1 MLILARKPNESIIIG
16 DQIEVSVIDI
26 KGDQVKLGIN
36 APKSIKVYRE
46 EVYRAIQRENIEA
59 LKTRPDYLPSL
70 ERLMPKSKEK
80 NRGKKADKDRD
91 DKG

>member
-16 DQIEVSVIDI
+16 DQIEISIIDI
-26 KGDQVKLGIN
+26 KGDQVKIGIT

-59 LKTRPDYLPSL
+59 AKAKPEVLPNL
-70 ERLMPKSKEK
+70 DNLIPKKE
-80 NRGKKADKDRD
+80 NAEGEEKKPNQNKL
-91 DKG
+91 

>member
-16 DQIEVSVIDI
+16 DQIEISVIDI
-26 KGDQVKLGIN
+26 KGDQVKLGIT

-59 LKTRPDYLPSL
+59 AKAKPEVLPTL
-70 ERLMPKSKEK
+70 DNLIPKKENAEKEEK
-80 NRGKKADKDRD
+80 NSSQNKL
-91 DKG
+91 

>member
-16 DQIEVSVIDI
+16 DQIRISIIDI
-26 KGDQVKLGIN
+26 KGDQVKIGIT

-59 LKTRPDYLPSL
+59 AKAKPEILPTL
-70 ERLMPKSKEK
+70 DNLMPKKESADEEK
-80 NRGKKADKDRD
+80 NKSQSD
-91 DKG
+91 